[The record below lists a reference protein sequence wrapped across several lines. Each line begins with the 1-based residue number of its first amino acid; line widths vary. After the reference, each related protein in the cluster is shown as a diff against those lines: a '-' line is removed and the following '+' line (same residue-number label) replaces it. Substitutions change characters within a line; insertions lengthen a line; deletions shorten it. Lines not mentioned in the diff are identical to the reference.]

1 MSGPAAP
8 RFKALFVSG
17 SPKSGTTWLQKIL
30 DAHPAIACA
39 GEGHFVER
47 IVNPMVR
54 MLREYN
60 AKLKQVDERVFQ
72 GKAPYQPLAEPEIVQ
87 LVRDMVVRLMLRQKP
102 PAGTTWLGDKTP
114 RYTEGLKELKILFPA
129 ARFIHIVRDPRDVAV
144 SRLFHAKRAGYEDA
158 LTAGT
163 DSYYELVGNAAS
175 AWATH
180 NGNVETFLVAAP
192 ANPAMVHRI
201 RYEDLMNDFDA
212 VATALFGFLEIDKS
226 PQLVASVREAT
237 DFERLSGRRKG
248 EEDPSSFFRKGVVG
262 DWEGRLDEKAL
273 DIIEGRC
280 GALMRRFQYAGTSG
294 QSA

>member
-8 RFKALFVSG
+8 RFRALFVSG
-17 SPKSGTTWLQKIL
+17 SPKSGTTWLQNIL

-72 GKAPYQPLAEPEIVQ
+72 GKAPYQPLAESEVVR
-87 LVRDMVVRLMLRQKP
+87 LVRGTVVRLMLRQQP
-102 PAGTTWLGDKTP
+102 PPGIVWLGDKTP
-114 RYTEGLKELKILFPA
+114 RYTEGLKELKILFPT
-129 ARFIHIVRDPRDVAV
+129 ARFIHIVRDPRDVTV

-163 DSYYELVGNAAS
+163 DTYYELVGNAAS

-180 NGNVETFLVAAP
+180 NGNVEAFLLAAP
-192 ANPAMVHRI
+192 ANAAMVHRI
-201 RYEDLMNDFDA
+201 RYEHLMRDFDA
-212 VATALFGFLEIDKS
+212 VVAALFGFLEVDNGT
-226 PQLVASVREAT
+226 QLVACVREAT

-262 DWEGRLDEKAL
+262 DWEGRLDKKAL
-273 DIIEGRC
+273 DIVEGRC
-280 GALMRRFQYAGTSG
+280 GALMRTFQYLGAPEQG
-294 QSA
+294 A